1 MPNNDHLTNGHLW
14 HYNNVTRSFK
24 IHFLEQTLIMPSLVK
39 RSFRRP
45 RLGSLDQ
52 LAWIGLVKSKD
63 DYLSWLVFSRFK
75 TFLENISSTWWRG
88 CSKWKRDWQR
98 YRFIN
103 LMYASSKVCHV
114 NQGVT
119 CGVLLQR
126 VGQQEQAQLLKS
138 MEQQIRA
145 ATFGVL

>member
-1 MPNNDHLTNGHLW
+1 
-14 HYNNVTRSFK
+14 
-24 IHFLEQTLIMPSLVK
+24 MPSLVK

-75 TFLENISSTWWRG
+75 TFLDNILNNWRRG
-88 CSKWKRDWQR
+88 RSKWKRDWQR

-103 LMYASSKVCHV
+103 LMYASSKVCDI
-114 NQGVT
+114 NQAIT
-119 CGVLLQR
+119 CRVLLQG